1 MRDVRVN
8 QKVLPEAAIAA
19 EMQHHPAA
27 TSEAAWEQAAT
38 ALVLRTLLLDE
49 ATRLGIAAEA
59 DEDSTAEEATIQALL
74 AREIAIPEA
83 DEASLHRYW
92 QANRARF
99 RAPDVYEAAHIL
111 FPAPPEDATARAAA
125 KQAAS
130 EVLAMLADRP
140 DRFAALA
147 RERSACPSREAGG
160 LLGQQS
166 RGDLVPELE
175 TFVFNLESGQICPV
189 PVATRYGYHVL
200 RVDRVALGQDLPF
213 ETVAGQ
219 IERHL
224 ATHAWQRAVSQY
236 LRVLAGR
243 AKIDGVA
250 MEAASGPLVQ

>member
-1 MRDVRVN
+1 MRDVIVN
-8 QKVLPEAAIAA
+8 RTVLPEAAIAA

-27 TSEAAWEQAAT
+27 TAEAAWEQAAK

-49 ATRLGIAAEA
+49 AKRLGVSGEA
-59 DEDSTAEEATIQALL
+59 DEDSSAEEATIQALL
-74 AREIAIPEA
+74 AREIAVPVA
-83 DEASLHRYW
+83 DEASLQRYW

-111 FPAPPEDATARAAA
+111 FPAAPEDAPARAAA
-125 KQAAS
+125 KQAAT
-130 EVLAMLADRP
+130 EVLALLADRP
-140 DRFAALA
+140 ERFAALA
-147 RERSACPSREAGG
+147 RERSACPSRESGG

-175 TFVFNLESGQICPV
+175 TFVFNLESGRICPL

-213 ETVAGQ
+213 AAVQDRIG
-219 IERHL
+219 RHL

-243 AKIDGVA
+243 AKIDGLA
-250 MEAASGPLVQ
+250 MDAASSPLVQ